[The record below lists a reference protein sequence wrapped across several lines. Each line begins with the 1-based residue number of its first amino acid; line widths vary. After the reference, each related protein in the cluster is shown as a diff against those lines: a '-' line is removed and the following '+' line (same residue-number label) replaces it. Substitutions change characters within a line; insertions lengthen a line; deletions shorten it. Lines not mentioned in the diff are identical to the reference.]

1 MATVVANTTIPL
13 KGGEVEK
20 LIDNLG
26 TAVTT
31 ALGLPPTMRGITF
44 NIVPSEFSTKREN
57 PGIDFFVYTAP
68 GKTVDQKRA
77 LVKAIQAT
85 VDSHFKEKPQVRTV
99 VIIKEHSDENVGVGG
114 VLRAD
119 TKKQI

>member
-1 MATVVANTTIPL
+1 MATVIANTTLPL
-13 KGGEVEK
+13 KEKEVEE
-20 LIDNLG
+20 LIDSLG

-31 ALGLPPTMRGITF
+31 ALGLPPTMRGVTF
-44 NIVPSEFSTKREN
+44 NVVAPEYSTKREN

-68 GKTVDQKRA
+68 GKTIDQKRA
-77 LVKAIQAT
+77 LVKAIQDT
-85 VDSHFKEKPQVRTV
+85 VDTHFKGKPQVRTV

-119 TKKQI
+119 AKKQA